1 MPAPLLRQFLPDS
14 SHPAKV
20 TRYIDNHYHLEMIA
34 ENNRQLVD
42 YQAQSL
48 RLQHEAAIS
57 NIRAMGEI
65 AHRQDQT
72 KNLLSTLVGGLD
84 CLNATL
90 VSGLDHL
97 NDAMGRLS
105 DGMDT
110 LNATASEALD
120 ALYAQTEVLRAGFES
135 IASRMME
142 QQRVLEGIA
151 DILRR
156 PYQTKAL
163 ELLKEADHALK
174 NGMKA
179 SGRDREEEFKDAA
192 RLLRNVLDNPIGS
205 RNYVAWFQAGWLN
218 WKAKSNL
225 AEAEEAFY
233 QAARLSSSKGDL
245 YHAYSLRH
253 LAYMQDLQGRPAEAY
268 DTVHKALHVTSNDHD
283 TMYDAA
289 RYAAKTGRE
298 RETLEML
305 DKCIDLQPQT
315 TITMFSEEDFMS

>member
-14 SHPAKV
+14 THPAKV

-48 RLQHEAAIS
+48 RLQQEAAIS

-65 AHRQDQT
+65 AHCQDQT
-72 KNLLSTLVGGLD
+72 TNLLSTLVGGLD
-84 CLNATL
+84 CLNATV
-90 VSGLDHL
+90 VSGLDYL

-142 QQRVLEGIA
+142 QQRALEAIA
-151 DILRR
+151 DILRQ
-156 PYQTKAL
+156 PYETKAL

-174 NGMKA
+174 NGMRA
-179 SGRDREEEFKDAA
+179 SGRDREEEFRDSA
-192 RLLRNVLDNPIGS
+192 RLLRNVLDNPIGETG
-205 RNYVAWFQAGWLN
+205 VAFFLVPDDLLPDPERPVVVVPGACV
-218 WKAKSNL
+218 S
-225 AEAEEAFY
+225 
-233 QAARLSSSKGDL
+233 LSIALLHVVVLLIGPD
-245 YHAYSLRH
+245 AYSFFGGPGLARQTESGSSQPMRATKLVGRH
-253 LAYMQDLQGRPAEAY
+253 E
-268 DTVHKALHVTSNDHD
+268 T
-283 TMYDAA
+283 A
-289 RYAAKTGRE
+289 RRAHPRSGSRARS
-298 RETLEML
+298 RV
-305 DKCIDLQPQT
+305 
-315 TITMFSEEDFMS
+315 F